1 MTRPEDAATRP
12 VSALL
17 LDLDGTLVDSE
28 PIHREG
34 FAAWYR
40 SRGWEYTD
48 EVSALFIGR
57 RADDVFATVDGP
69 WRGLDPDV
77 LFAEAVAAMPGD
89 RLPDPVPG
97 AADLLRGGAGTD
109 VPLALVTSANLA
121 WAEKVLAPLG
131 GVGAFDV
138 LVTRDDV
145 TDGKPHPECYA
156 TACRLLGVDP
166 AAAIACED
174 APNGV
179 RAARAAGVGTVVG
192 ITTSFAGADLEE
204 AGAHWTAP
212 DLTALAAAL
221 LR

>member
-1 MTRPEDAATRP
+1 VTAPR

-40 SRGWEYTD
+40 ARGWEYTD
-48 EVSALFIGR
+48 DVAGLFVGR
-57 RADDVFATVDGP
+57 RADDVFATEEGP
-69 WRGLDPDV
+69 WTGLDPQV
-77 LFAEAVAAMPGD
+77 LLAEAVAAMPGD
-89 RLPDPVPG
+89 RLPEPVPG
-97 AADLLRGGAGTD
+97 AREALRAAADQG

-131 GVGAFDV
+131 GLDVFAV

-145 TDGKPHPECYA
+145 ADGKPHPEGYA
-156 TACRLLGVDP
+156 SACRALGADP
-166 AAAIACED
+166 ARALACED

-179 RAARAAGVGTVVG
+179 RAAVGAGVGTVLG
-192 ITTSFAGADLEE
+192 ITTSFGGTALEE
-204 AGAHWTAP
+204 AGAHRTAP
-212 DLTALAAAL
+212 DLTGVPAL
-221 LR
+221 LRRPQP

>member
-1 MTRPEDAATRP
+1 MTAPGVA
-12 VSALL
+12 ALL

-69 WRGLDPDV
+69 WRGLDAQV
-77 LFAEAVAAMPGD
+77 LFAEAVAAMPAD
-89 RLPDPVPG
+89 RLPEPVPG
-97 AADLLRGGAGTD
+97 AAELLDHAASAGLP
-109 VPLALVTSANLA
+109 VALVTSANLA

-131 GVGAFDV
+131 GLDRFAS

-145 TDGKPHPECYA
+145 ADGKPHPEGYA
-156 TACRLLGVDP
+156 SACRLLGVDP
-166 AAAIACED
+166 ALALACED

-179 RAARAAGVGTVVG
+179 RAAVAAGVGTVVG
-192 ITTSFAGADLEE
+192 ITTSFGGRDLED
-204 AGAHWTAP
+204 AGAHRTAP
-212 DLTALAAAL
+212 DLRGLPAL
-221 LR
+221 LAHR